1 MTTNPFFGYG
11 GAMFRDII
19 SECRA
24 HLETFETWRNSKA
37 SKFGNS
43 KGPPKK
49 TWKDKP
55 LRSPADVAK
64 SGSNTVTAGIPTK
77 RTYKFG
83 RSGLASLK

>member
-1 MTTNPFFGYG
+1 
-11 GAMFRDII
+11 MFRDII

-24 HLETFETWRNSKA
+24 HLEAFETWR
-37 SKFGNS
+37 NS

-49 TWKDKP
+49 TWKDNP